1 MKQIPK
7 PDNSVNTL
15 NFKISNMNMNVI
27 IKFSKLK
34 GTISNSSWIDSSKLE
49 DYTLPTFTKK
59 IFSYLDK
66 IK

>member
-7 PDNSVNTL
+7 PDNSVNAL
-15 NFKISNMNMNVI
+15 NFKISNMNMNII

-34 GTISNSSWIDSSKLE
+34 GTISNSSWIDSYKLE

-59 IFSYLDK
+59 IFNYLK
-66 IK
+66 KN